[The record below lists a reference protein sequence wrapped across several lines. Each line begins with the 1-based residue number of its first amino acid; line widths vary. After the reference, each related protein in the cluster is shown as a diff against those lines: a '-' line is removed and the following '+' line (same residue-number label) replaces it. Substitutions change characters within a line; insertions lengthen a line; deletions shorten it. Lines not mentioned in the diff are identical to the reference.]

1 MKNYWTDDGQRF
13 FLEIQTVVETY
24 KNLSEEDQLK
34 GTYWSNRLH
43 GMFRELGKK
52 ILEFSQ
58 NIKFDDEDD
67 VIKDCVSM
75 CFAKIRRFDPAKGK
89 AVNFFVTCMLG
100 HMRQIYMAKK
110 NMQRIKE
117 ANA

>member
-1 MKNYWTDDGQRF
+1 MKNYWTDDNQR
-13 FLEIQTVVETY
+13 FLEIQTAVEAY
-24 KNLSEEDQLK
+24 KSLSEKDQLK

-43 GMFRELGKK
+43 SIFRELGRK
-52 ILEFSQ
+52 ILELSP

-67 VIKDCVSM
+67 VIKDCVGM
-75 CFAKIRRFDPAKGK
+75 CFAKIKRYALDKGK
-89 AVNFFVTCMLG
+89 AINFFVTCILG
-100 HMRQIYMAKK
+100 HMRQIYMSRK